1 MSFRQSIFR
10 KNFSMY
16 RQSSTYTVL
25 KQHGFLNNTVYFG
38 TLICPFST
46 KSLFRLHG
54 FLLTRLIFQSLKV
67 SKKTRKE
74 RTPCTLDVQIIL
86 LRKEKFICLFI
97 FVFFYTVQKT
107 QLMMVAKNTAM
118 KLAQHYYVCLLLT
131 HTYCPFIK
139 THDPEM

>member
-1 MSFRQSIFR
+1 MSFRQSIFW

-16 RQSSTYTVL
+16 RQSSAYTVL

-38 TLICPFST
+38 TLICPFSILNHSSAYT
-46 KSLFRLHG
+46 VVFPKS
-54 FLLTRLIFQSLKV
+54 Q
-67 SKKTRKE
+67 KKRIS
-74 RTPCTLDVQIIL
+74 RGPPVHCMYIQIIL
-86 LRKEKFICLFI
+86 LRKEQFICLFV
-97 FVFFYTVQKT
+97 FVFFFYTVQKT